1 MVVLLG
7 PAAGVSSLAPV
18 CPRDVALAGL
28 APPAT
33 SPPATVVAALAV
45 GAAMVVVLAAAAT
58 VPATVPM
65 VAVTVM
71 NRNQP

>member
-7 PAAGVSSLAPV
+7 PAAGVSSLAPA
-18 CPRDVALAGL
+18 CPQDAALAVL

-33 SPPATVVAALAV
+33 SPPATVVAAPAV
-45 GAAMVVVLAAAAT
+45 GVAMVVVPAAVATVSAT
-58 VPATVPM
+58 VPV

-71 NRNQP
+71 NRDQP